1 MQFYWHIL
9 ENIQLESNRVDN
21 LEALYCTMALLAV
34 ELGGED
40 IIVDLFR
47 LALDIQV
54 KFTRRKIPP
63 SLPPPPHPTFFFSFS
78 MPFSILLF

>member
-1 MQFYWHIL
+1 MICVHAALFIQSGMQFYWHIL
-9 ENIQLESNRVDN
+9 ENIQLETNRVDN

-34 ELGGED
+34 EMGGEE

-54 KFTRRKIPP
+54 E
-63 SLPPPPHPTFFFSFS
+63 LTFSA
-78 MPFSILLF
+78 LLLTFR

>member
-34 ELGGED
+34 EMGGED

-54 KFTRRKIPP
+54 KFTL
-63 SLPPPPHPTFFFSFS
+63 SV
-78 MPFSILLF
+78 

>member
-1 MQFYWHIL
+1 MIFVCFALFTQSGMQFYWHIL

-34 ELGGED
+34 EMGGED

-54 KFTRRKIPP
+54 KFTL
-63 SLPPPPHPTFFFSFS
+63 SV
-78 MPFSILLF
+78 